1 LFCVVV
7 NVGALRSSE
16 PSGAKAL
23 FFFGRL
29 NVAVK
34 TATYKTTRDEDE
46 KMKKDSSLRSE

>member
-7 NVGALRSSE
+7 NVGALRSSK

-23 FFFGRL
+23 FFGRL

-46 KMKKDSSLRSE
+46 KMKRDSSLRSE